1 MQSNRRR
8 DTKPEL
14 AVRRLLHA
22 DGLRYRVDLALV
34 AGLRRRADV
43 AFPKERIAVLIDG
56 CYWHGCPDHG
66 PRSFGTNVA
75 YWTNKIAENRAR
87 DVDTTARFE
96 AAGWRVMRFWTH
108 TPPAEIAEAI
118 TRAVTVARHDAR
130 RHAQRSRHGVV

>member
-22 DGLRYRVDLALV
+22 NGLRYRVDVALV

-43 AFPKERIAVLIDG
+43 AFPKARIAVLIDG
-56 CYWHGCPDHG
+56 CYWHGCPEHG
-66 PRSFGTNVA
+66 PKSFGTNVA

-87 DVDTTARFE
+87 DLDTTARFE

-108 TPPAEIAEAI
+108 TPPDEIAKVITTAVLEAG
-118 TRAVTVARHDAR
+118 RADR
-130 RHAQRSRHGVV
+130 